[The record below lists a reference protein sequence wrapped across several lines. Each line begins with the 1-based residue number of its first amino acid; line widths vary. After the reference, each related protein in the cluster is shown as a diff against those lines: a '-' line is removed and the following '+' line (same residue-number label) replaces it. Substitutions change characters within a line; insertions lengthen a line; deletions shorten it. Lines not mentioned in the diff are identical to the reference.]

1 MEAVNTA
8 NGWQA
13 DLIARCVMYMR
24 DIEMYQPY
32 EIAFLVGSN
41 PRGFKV
47 VRNLLEFDANIET
60 TTSFNKATRSELG
73 FGLGVRGSTVHSFAG
88 WESPCLIIDLDVPEI
103 LESPNAIIYSALT
116 RIRKRLNGSSLVF
129 VGGEGEYSEFFRKRT
144 KKLDV

>member
-1 MEAVNTA
+1 
-8 NGWQA
+8 
-13 DLIARCVMYMR
+13 MR

-32 EIAFLVGSN
+32 DIAFLVGSN

-88 WESPCLIIDLDVPEI
+88 WESPCLLIDLDVPEI
-103 LESPNAIIYSALT
+103 LESPTAIALAT
-116 RIRKRLNGSSLVF
+116 TSPKPQNQLI
-129 VGGEGEYSEFFRKRT
+129 T
-144 KKLDV
+144 Q